1 MNANVTADE
10 MTAGATDASGSGG
23 RTNFRS
29 ERILWGLAAIALS
42 ALIAIACFR
51 GVPQLSSLETT
62 INDMQR
68 VMIAPRSEQDKRI
81 SVVAFD
87 EKTLTQFPY
96 RSPVD
101 RAFLADLIDA
111 LGEAGAKAIV
121 FDVIFDQPT
130 EVEKDEAL
138 IDALRRFPGPVVAAW
153 GDQQAGF
160 TAEQSAYI
168 LEFAARAEIDLGFAH
183 LVIDDDG
190 IVRRFA
196 TRLDGIPKLSMPGVM
211 AKANTGEEPMVT
223 GVIDWFQPSEV
234 GKTLFQQL
242 PAMRVVQFAERDA
255 TLNVLKNALGDRIVM
270 IGADLEQRDRHQ
282 TSLGV
287 DPRNTR
293 TIPGVV
299 IQAFVLS
306 QLLDGRVVPNASPTV
321 IYALVIAVATIGV
334 TVGLSRWNLGWK
346 ALAVVSMLV
355 AYLTIVF
362 FMARA
367 GTYFMP
373 VAPVVA
379 AIFMSFLLAI
389 SLDSFLTQRNERFIR
404 LAFSH
409 YLEPA
414 MVDQLADDP
423 QALRLGGDRRE
434 MSIIFTDIQGFTTM
448 SEELPP
454 DQLTRLLND
463 YFDGMSDIIIAHGGA
478 IDKFI
483 GDAVVAHFGAPTPM
497 ADHALRALQCAG
509 ELDKFGERFRRKNA
523 HLGLGVTRIG
533 VHTGTAT
540 VGNFGGRARFDY
552 TAMGDTVNT
561 ASRLESSNKRYG
573 TRVGVSQET
582 AEAANA
588 LASREDK
595 LPLLQTI
602 GQIMLKGKTKPVT
615 VYTVNNDADE
625 EFVWAYEAAFSMIEV
640 DLAKAR
646 TALEEL
652 SRANP
657 NDPLVRW
664 HLQRFERGDTGT
676 MIGAA

>member
-1 MNANVTADE
+1 
-10 MTAGATDASGSGG
+10 
-23 RTNFRS
+23 
-29 ERILWGLAAIALS
+29 
-42 ALIAIACFR
+42 
-51 GVPQLSSLETT
+51 
-62 INDMQR
+62 
-68 VMIAPRSEQDKRI
+68 
-81 SVVAFD
+81 
-87 EKTLTQFPY
+87 
-96 RSPVD
+96 
-101 RAFLADLIDA
+101 
-111 LGEAGAKAIV
+111 
-121 FDVIFDQPT
+121 
-130 EVEKDEAL
+130 
-138 IDALRRFPGPVVAAW
+138 
-153 GDQQAGF
+153 
-160 TAEQSAYI
+160 
-168 LEFAARAEIDLGFAH
+168 
-183 LVIDDDG
+183 
-190 IVRRFA
+190 
-196 TRLDGIPKLSMPGVM
+196 
-211 AKANTGEEPMVT
+211 
-223 GVIDWFQPSEV
+223 
-234 GKTLFQQL
+234 
-242 PAMRVVQFAERDA
+242 
-255 TLNVLKNALGDRIVM
+255 
-270 IGADLEQRDRHQ
+270 
-282 TSLGV
+282 
-287 DPRNTR
+287 
-293 TIPGVV
+293 
-299 IQAFVLS
+299 
-306 QLLDGRVVPNASPTV
+306 
-321 IYALVIAVATIGV
+321 
-334 TVGLSRWNLGWK
+334 
-346 ALAVVSMLV
+346 
-355 AYLTIVF
+355 
-362 FMARA
+362 
-367 GTYFMP
+367 
-373 VAPVVA
+373 
-379 AIFMSFLLAI
+379 AIFLSFLLAI
-389 SLDSFLTQRNERFIR
+389 SLDSFLTQRDERFIR

-497 ADHALRALQCAG
+497 ANHALRALQCAG

-533 VHTGTAT
+533 VHTGVAT

-561 ASRLESSNKRYG
+561 AARLESSNKRYG

-588 LASREDK
+588 DATREDE

-625 EFVWAYEAAFSMIEV
+625 EFVWAYEAAFSMIET
-640 DLAKAR
+640 DLAKAK

-652 SRANP
+652 FRANP

-664 HLQRFERGDTGT
+664 HLNRFEQGETGI